1 MRLSLLPLLP
11 AVLGFRA
18 GLPLP
23 PAGALSGG
31 RQVPVLPAAA
41 VGRGRSVP
49 PPVLLAKKKK
59 GGKAPAAAAK
69 ALEALEQWDAA
80 QQSGDVPD
88 PVAAGL
94 AAVAA
99 PAKPKKGKKKKGA
112 LAPEALQALESLEA
126 AEAAGLDGMVPAAP
140 PPVKKKAK
148 KAKKEDEEASP
159 EPPPPDAEA
168 APDEPAEAVEPA
180 EADVK
185 ADQEVRLSKKKQG
198 KKKVAPPD
206 GEAAPESGRDA
217 SGRRGMG
224 TRFETFA
231 DAPPGFAYLKLSE
244 GTLRFGTQ
252 DVLTQANWD
261 VQTGQRVGLVGNNGA
276 GKTTQLRVL
285 AGEIDLDSGEIVKSS
300 SEIKVAM
307 LRQEFRE
314 ELREGRSLKEEM
326 LSVFGEVLELRRQ
339 YDDAEARLA
348 GAGEDEGVMQSAIE
362 DMAKLQVELC
372 CAAVLSRV
380 HLARLST
387 RPRGRRSSTA
397 LARRRSS
404 CARTR

>member
-1 MRLSLLPLLP
+1 MP
-11 AVLGFRA
+11 
-18 GLPLP
+18 
-23 PAGALSGG
+23 
-31 RQVPVLPAAA
+31 Q
-41 VGRGRSVP
+41 
-49 PPVLLAKKKK
+49 PVLLAKKKK

-99 PAKPKKGKKKKGA
+99 PAKPKKGKKKKKSA

-126 AEAAGLDGMVPAAP
+126 AEASGLDGMVPAAP

-148 KAKKEDEEASP
+148 KAQKEDEGASP
-159 EPPPPDAEA
+159 EPPPPPDAEA
-168 APDEPAEAVEPA
+168 APDEPSEAIEPA

-198 KKKVAPPD
+198 KRKVAPPD
-206 GEAAPESGRDA
+206 GETAPESGRDA

-372 CAAVLSRV
+372 CAAVLPRV

-387 RPRGRRSSTA
+387 RPRGRRRSTA